1 MIESIKHILKLL
13 FLKIIIVKKLLV
25 AKRALVS
32 DMYHWLTGLK
42 QTDKKRVSVSKLIK
56 PRLRYALY
64 LWDK

>member
-42 QTDKKRVSVSKLIK
+42 QTDKKKVSVSKLIK

>member
-13 FLKIIIVKKLLV
+13 FLKIIIGKKLLV

-42 QTDKKRVSVSKLIK
+42 QTDKKKVSVSKLIK

>member
-13 FLKIIIVKKLLV
+13 FLKKIIVKKLLV

-42 QTDKKRVSVSKLIK
+42 QTDKKKVSVSKLIK